1 MGLRLVSLMT
11 RATDQETEF
20 RGSESVLHESQY
32 DPEND
37 QQLIHPILETVAML
51 GERPVKAL
59 QKDPLHESIDIEA
72 VESLLFGPERDS
84 STDGHRQTV
93 SFEYSGYRI
102 HIHGDGRI
110 LLSDADG
117 PTN

>member
-1 MGLRLVSLMT
+1 MDRSARKEDEVC
-11 RATDQETEF
+11 R
-20 RGSESVLHESQY
+20 SESVLHKTQY
-32 DPEND
+32 DPESD
-37 QQLIHPILETVAML
+37 QQLIHPVLEAVAML

-59 QKDPLHESIDIEA
+59 QKDPLHESTDIEA
-72 VESLLFGPERDS
+72 VEALLFGPGRDS
-84 STDGHRQTV
+84 GTNAFRRTV

-110 LLSDADG
+110 LLSEPNG